1 MGPRLQDFREVART
15 CRLSG
20 PVPLGGCRARDV
32 HVCPGALSNCVSK
45 ATPRTKTSLYRVAS
59 FLSGFR
65 PPGMEHILPPDWW
78 GWSPKSCKNVGSFE
92 MGFEECIGVLYQLAR
107 RVWPFR

>member
-1 MGPRLQDFREVART
+1 MGPRLQEDFREVAQT

-20 PVPLGGCRARDV
+20 PVPLGGCRARMCTSALEL
-32 HVCPGALSNCVSK
+32 CPVSRRLH
-45 ATPRTKTSLYRVAS
+45 PGQRPPLYRVDS

-78 GWSPKSCKNVGSFE
+78 GWSPKSCTNVGSFE

-107 RVWPFR
+107 RIWPFG